1 MAHTWVKDYTKYD
14 GCDYWTSENI
24 SMYFKYFYKSQLV
37 KVIYNTISKT
47 LLYHHK
53 NSEKPRLGPMWI
65 SAVKLGGTTIQSGV
79 GVQVKCKASFLNK

>member
-1 MAHTWVKDYTKYD
+1 MVK
-14 GCDYWTSENI
+14 SH
-24 SMYFKYFYKSQLV
+24 LV

-53 NSEKPRLGPMWI
+53 NSEKPRLEPMWI
-65 SAVKLGGTTIQSGV
+65 SAVKLGGTTIQYGV

>member
-1 MAHTWVKDYTKYD
+1 MVK
-14 GCDYWTSENI
+14 SH
-24 SMYFKYFYKSQLV
+24 LV
-37 KVIYNTISKT
+37 KVIYNTIPKT

-53 NSEKPRLGPMWI
+53 NSEKPRVIWLGPMWI

>member
-1 MAHTWVKDYTKYD
+1 M
-14 GCDYWTSENI
+14 
-24 SMYFKYFYKSQLV
+24 